1 MAEAP
6 AKKILVI
13 EDEASIRNNIML
25 MLKVERYVA
34 VGAENGRIGLE
45 LARRD
50 PPSLILCDINMPEMD
65 GFAVLEALR
74 SEPSLADIPF
84 VFLTALDDRGSM
96 RRGMNLGADDYIPKP
111 FTRDELME
119 AVNSRL
125 KKHEISTQAMAAR
138 LVASEDQLTQKFRQ
152 KIAGG
157 DASAALEDTDAANLT
172 GKIEQATVLFSDI
185 RNFTTYSERLTSG
198 EIAELLNTYLAHA
211 CEPVIRCG
219 GRVIQ
224 FIGDGIMALFE
235 DGAAGHDQPHAQRA
249 IRAGLAMQIASHR
262 FRDWIALHHPARGL
276 PEFAIGVGIHTGEV
290 LMCHVGTPGQ
300 GGFTAIGDSVNI
312 ASRLEGQT
320 KELGWAVVASDATV
334 TAAGPAAKVGAT
346 QMVQLRGR
354 SVPIQAHEIIGVS
367 IGDASASPVQLPE
380 DMREALA
387 ANAKIAAGAAK
398 AALGITLRMINM
410 EISGS
415 LGEKNLIVQGYRV
428 LSKIGQGGSSVVYLA
443 ERESD
448 KQHVVLKILNT
459 VPGQDE
465 NLLQRFMQE
474 FDIISSIDHPNVGKI
489 YDRGFSE
496 RYAYIAMEYFTG
508 GSLTDVIANGLTA
521 RQALSLLAQAA
532 GALREIHS
540 RGIIHRDVKPANLM
554 VRTDGTIALVD
565 FGIAK
570 RLSGDWGRTR
580 HGELFGTPY
589 YISPEQIDGH
599 PATAQADIY
608 ALGVIFYEMLMRK
621 RPFDADSISEL
632 LTLHRTAPRPQL
644 PESLTG
650 YQELLD
656 RMLAVDPRRRYRNAE
671 ELLEGIDQA
680 WTKQA
685 LQALKS
691 RT

>member
-1 MAEAP
+1 MAKAP

-25 MLKVERYVA
+25 MLKVERYIA
-34 VGAENGRIGLE
+34 IGAENGRVGLE
-45 LARRD
+45 FARRD
-50 PPSLILCDINMPEMD
+50 PPDLIICDIMMPEMD
-65 GFAVLEALR
+65 GFAVLDALR

-84 VFLTALDDRGSM
+84 VFLTALDDRSSM

-111 FTRDELME
+111 FTRNELME

-125 KKHEISTQAMAAR
+125 KKYEISTRAMAAR
-138 LVASEDQLTQKFRQ
+138 LVPREDQLTQKFRE
-152 KIAGG
+152 KIAGR
-157 DASAALEDTDAANLT
+157 DASAVLDDTDPAELT
-172 GKIEQATVLFSDI
+172 GKIEQATVMFSDI
-185 RNFTTYSERLTSG
+185 RNFTTYSERLTAG

-219 GRVIQ
+219 GRVMQ
-224 FIGDGIMALFE
+224 FIGDGVMALFE
-235 DGAAGHDQPHAQRA
+235 DGAAGQDHAQRA
-249 IRAGLAMQIASHR
+249 IRAGLAMQIAAHR
-262 FRDWIALHHPARGL
+262 FRGWITLHHPARGL

-290 LMCHVGTPGQ
+290 MMCYVGTPGQ
-300 GGFTAIGDSVNI
+300 TEFTAIGDSVNI

-320 KELGWAVVASDATV
+320 KELGWAVVASDTTV
-334 TAAGPAAKVGAT
+334 AAAGPAVKVGAT

-354 SVPIQAHEIIGVS
+354 SAPTQAHEIIGIS
-367 IGDASASPVQLPE
+367 IGDADESPVDLPD
-380 DMREALA
+380 DMRVALA
-387 ANAKIAAGAAK
+387 ANARIAASAAK
-398 AALGITLRMINM
+398 EALGITLRMITS

-415 LGEKNLIVQGYRV
+415 IGEKHLVIEGYRV
-428 LSKIGQGGSSVVYLA
+428 LSRIGQGGSSVVYLA

-448 KQHVVLKILNT
+448 KQRIVLKILKT

-465 NLLQRFMQE
+465 NLLQRFIQE

-489 YDRGFSE
+489 YGRGFSE
-496 RYAYIAMEYFTG
+496 HHAYIAMEYFAG
-508 GSLTDVIANGLTA
+508 GSLTEVIANGLTA

-554 VRTDGTIALVD
+554 ARADGTIALVD

-570 RLSGDWGRTR
+570 RLSGDKGRTR

-608 ALGVIFYEMLMRK
+608 ALGVIFYEMLTGK
-621 RPFDADSISEL
+621 RPFDADAISEL
-632 LTLHRTAPRPQL
+632 LALHRTAPRPRL
-644 PESLTG
+644 PKSLAV
-650 YQELLD
+650 YQDLLD
-656 RMLAVDPRRRYRNAE
+656 HMLAVEPRQRYRNAE
-671 ELLEGIDQA
+671 ELLEGIDQT

-685 LQALKS
+685 LQTLKS
-691 RT
+691 HT